1 MPDQTLFDRLR
12 DRALKFRAANSGN
25 VVLTFAL
32 ATVPIMGFVGSAV
45 DYSRANSAKAAMQA
59 AIDATGLMLSKNV
72 AGMTQ
77 TQINQK
83 ATEYFQ
89 ALFNRPEVTNVVV
102 TPTYTTSNGYQVVVE
117 ASGVVPTTFMKIA
130 GFSQLNINA
139 TSTVKWGN
147 TRLRVALVLDVT
159 GSMSSAGKMD
169 ALKTA
174 TKNLLTQLQG
184 AAAQPADVYVSIIPF
199 SKNVK
204 FDPVNY
210 TQPWVR
216 WDLWEAEPV
225 FTKPSNWDQLGP
237 GSDCP
242 WSNNSNGF
250 RCTSGPTNGSS
261 RADEIPS
268 SGTYAGYI
276 CPSKDNGNKNA
287 LKAEVYYNG
296 CYTSVLNPKT
306 VSSGS
311 NASCS
316 GYNNCSC
323 SGSGSN
329 KVCKQTAYD
338 HPWVPNARSTWT
350 GCVTDRDQAY
360 DTTNDPPDTATPAT
374 QFPAEQYALCA
385 TPIMGLTNNWTAL
398 TTKVN
403 ALSPDGNTNQAIG
416 LQLGWQTLTSLPFT
430 IPAKDANYQYK
441 DAIILLTDGLNTQNR
456 WYTNQTSIDARE
468 KITCD
473 NISKAKITLYTVQV
487 NTGGDPISTLLKN
500 CAGSWDPVANKTTY
514 PDPDKTFV
522 LTSASAIID
531 TFKDIATELTNLRVA
546 K

>member
-72 AGMTQ
+72 STMTQ
-77 TQINQK
+77 SQINQK